1 MRKNYLV
8 ISLLVIGAAVAA
20 VLLLSPTP
28 RQGPQIPE
36 GVLEK
41 PRPLTAFKLER
52 DNSPLDQSALKGKWT
67 FMFFGYTH
75 CPDVCPTTLAE
86 LNGTYGML
94 AGDPGVLDDTQ
105 FVFVSVDPERD
116 TPQSLASYVSYFNEA
131 FIGATGTPDELSAL
145 TRQLDIMYSRGE
157 ASESGYVVNHSS
169 AVLLIDPQVRYY
181 ARFKAP
187 HYAENVR
194 SRFLAIRHYYEGTP

>member
-1 MRKNYLV
+1 M
-8 ISLLVIGAAVAA
+8 
-20 VLLLSPTP
+20 
-28 RQGPQIPE
+28 PE

-41 PRPLTAFKLER
+41 PRPLPAFRLER
-52 DNSPLDQSALKGKWT
+52 ENSSLDQSALKGKWT

-86 LNGTYGML
+86 LNGAYGLL

-116 TPQSLASYVSYFNEA
+116 TPQSLAAYAGYFNEA
-131 FIGATGTPDELSAL
+131 FIGATGTPAELADL

-157 ASESGYVVNHSS
+157 AAESGYVVNHSS

-194 SRFLAIRHYYEGTP
+194 SRYLAIRHYYEGTP

>member
-1 MRKNYLV
+1 MRKNHLV
-8 ISLLVIGAAVAA
+8 ISLLVIGAVVATA
-20 VLLLSPTP
+20 LLLSPAS
-28 RQGPQIPE
+28 RQGPHMPE

-41 PRPLTAFKLER
+41 PRPLPAFKLER
-52 DNSPLDQSALKGKWT
+52 ENSSLDQSALKGKWT

-86 LNGTYGML
+86 LNGAYGLL

-116 TPQSLASYVSYFNEA
+116 TPQSLAAYAGYFNEA
-131 FIGATGTPDELSAL
+131 FIGATGTPAELADL

-157 ASESGYVVNHSS
+157 AAESGYVVNHSS

-194 SRFLAIRHYYEGTP
+194 SRYLAIRHYYEGTP